1 MSKTTEIPSNTELL
15 KTNSLSYQEIIE
27 RLDLIYNLLIDDPEK
42 FNAEEL
48 IKLEKLIEKSNFR
61 DILHAKEVKNSEDN
75 LTFLLE
81 QADRVTQ
88 AQEDAKSLSEK
99 NDELTS
105 IKSSKY
111 FSGEQLDLI
120 AKNIKR
126 LLDGGNKKTQEDNSL
141 IFKNREPRTQIRI
154 TPDSEHRKEIIFSE
168 TKIIED
174 DENNYTLKYPD
185 KEDDT
190 SNYTNFLFSIK
201 FRDNKVEFIFEKVFK
216 ESDPSKMKEED
227 FLFPE
232 EIQIAMLKKLTTQK
246 PEILEKIKSSRK
258 INCTQ
263 SLITNQETL
272 LRMAKYLELRAD
284 NPKDLES
291 KKYLSSSPNQSNTQN
306 FMNQLNHVF
315 GIEISNST
323 PPKVICGYRDASTI
337 KQTFIT
343 SRS

>member
-1 MSKTTEIPSNTELL
+1 MSKTTDIPSNTELL

-48 IKLEKLIEKSNFR
+48 KKLEKLIEKSNFR
-61 DILHAKEVKNSEDN
+61 DILNAKEVKNSEDN

-81 QADRVTQ
+81 QTDRVTK
-88 AQEDAKSLSEK
+88 AQEDESLK
-99 NDELTS
+99 

-126 LLDGGNKKTQEDNSL
+126 LLDVGSKKTQEDNSL

-201 FRDNKVEFIFEKVFK
+201 FQDNKVEFIFEKVFK

-232 EIQIAMLKKLTTQK
+232 EVQITMLKKLTLQK

-272 LRMAKYLELRAD
+272 LRMSKYLELRAK

-323 PPKVICGYRDASTI
+323 PSKVICGYRDASTI